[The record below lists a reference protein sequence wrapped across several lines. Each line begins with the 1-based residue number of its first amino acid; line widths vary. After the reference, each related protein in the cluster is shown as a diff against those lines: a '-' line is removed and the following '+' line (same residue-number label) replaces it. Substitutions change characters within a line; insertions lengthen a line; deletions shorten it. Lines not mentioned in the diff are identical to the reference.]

1 MRQAGI
7 WLSSGVQ
14 RARFVL
20 NGRSQAMNGK
30 NPTDGYFRPTGDCT
44 FSVRIVQNTCEQAI
58 QRVMNMNSHNIK
70 SESVVRPE
78 TVQIVPERADPR
90 VIKSNL
96 VDVDQLSIS
105 EDCDAG
111 SDPYNSTGQHVVI
124 QSKIDLQD

>member
-1 MRQAGI
+1 
-7 WLSSGVQ
+7 
-14 RARFVL
+14 
-20 NGRSQAMNGK
+20 
-30 NPTDGYFRPTGDCT
+30 
-44 FSVRIVQNTCEQAI
+44 
-58 QRVMNMNSHNIK
+58 MNMNSHNIK

-78 TVQIVPERADPR
+78 AVQIVPERADPR